1 MQEITNGCLN
11 GCVSI
16 NNLTIVLYINKE
28 SIISEYLIC
37 VCKKIEKIFNCCI
50 FQIEVD
56 TDKYEVFPRISIYF
70 KNKILETLYGFNNLN
85 KTTNFIKKYL

>member
-56 TDKYEVFPRISIYF
+56 IDKYEVFPRISIYF

>member
-28 SIISEYLIC
+28 SIISDYLIC
-37 VCKKIEKIFNCCI
+37 VCKKIEKLFNCCI
-50 FQIEVD
+50 FQVEVD
-56 TDKYEVFPRISIYF
+56 NDINQVFPRISIYF
-70 KNKILETLYGFNNLN
+70 RNKILETLYGFNNLK